1 MSSDRI
7 RWTQDERDA
16 IVTCAVQYARGG
28 VIHRLEALNLGMKAA
43 LRNQSRHRKCVSVS
57 HFGPYIN
64 EEFDRRLHTPE
75 KVGDP
80 LPKIGRTEAGEVRAP
95 APVAVV
101 RSPQEV
107 EAVPTVHAA
116 PGNEDRFPEVL
127 ADDEEIVLNFPGV
140 VIPASIVNRIAA
152 FVEARVMTR
161 VMAIMQAAQGQPL
174 SVDQGEAKAAPVEE
188 APLPKEPAIDG
199 ARLHVIVIGFM
210 PQRKQWLMSAIPSR
224 LRTRLG
230 LEFVYENSPITPDRN
245 HIIIHCTMKEQSEVP
260 QRLVTPGRYYRTG
273 HNAMAVLET
282 LLTAA
287 DYHLLKLDQHHAT
300 APH

>member
-80 LPKIGRTEAGEVRAP
+80 LPKIGRTEAGEVRPP

-101 RSPQEV
+101 RSTQEV
-107 EAVPTVHAA
+107 EALPEVHAA
-116 PGNEDRFPEVL
+116 AGIEDHLPEVL
-127 ADDEEIVLNFPGV
+127 ADDEEIVLSFPGV

-161 VMAIMQAAQGQPL
+161 VMAIMQAAQGQTL
-174 SVDQGEAKAAPVEE
+174 RVDLDAKAEAVEVE
-188 APLPKEPAIDG
+188 APQPKEPAVDG
-199 ARLHVIVIGFM
+199 ARLHVIIVGLM
-210 PQRKQWLMSAIPSR
+210 PQRKQWLMSAIPAR

-230 LEFVYENSPITPDRN
+230 LEFVYENSPITPQRD
-245 HIIIHCTMKEQSEVP
+245 HIVVHCTMKEQSEVP
-260 QRLVTPGRYYRTG
+260 PRLVTPGRYYRTG

-300 APH
+300 PTH